1 MSPEDGKI
9 KKIIVEVDSDLHR
22 KFKSAVY
29 NDDRTIKTAI
39 TEYIELY
46 VKSEEK
52 ERAKKQETS

>member
-1 MSPEDGKI
+1 MSPDDGKI

-29 NDDRTIKTAI
+29 NDGRSIKMAV

-52 ERAKKQETS
+52 ERAKKREKS